1 MLFSLPNECCFTSD
15 DVVVFNVAL
24 TFSGNFLCNNFP
36 LHYCEQHY
44 CKQPGQSEIYGLIA
58 VALSLLKRNQCL
70 TRET

>member
-36 LHYCEQHY
+36 QHYCE
-44 CKQPGQSEIYGLIA
+44 QPGQSESYGLIA